1 MEITI
6 KQRLKDFIR
15 PLSELEYSQLETNI
29 LQDGCREPLSLWK
42 HEGQNILL
50 DGHNR
55 YRICGKHNVKFS
67 TLFIESVTVGKE
79 DLPLDSTERA
89 QMWVAQNQNG
99 RRNLDAND
107 RAALGAQLVPSFAA
121 EAHRRQTEEAA
132 KAGEKGGQPAQAKNL
147 PLGQKNPKGSQVEQN
162 KQDSKEAGKA
172 TTQAAEL
179 VGASASY
186 VKAAVKAAGYDNKTH
201 TFKKPEVLSTI
212 GSGKGQ
218 TKIVDVM
225 KDQRQHNQNA
235 RLAEITKDNAN
246 KLPDEKSYTVIL
258 ADCPWRYDF
267 AETDNRKIENQYPT
281 MDVDELK
288 KFKVEFANGK
298 KKLIDDIAAKDS
310 VLFFWATAPKLR
322 EALTVLEAWGFEYKT
337 HAVWDKEKIGMG
349 YWFRG
354 QHELLLVGTKGK
366 MPAPADSS
374 RVSSIIRSPRN
385 KHSEKPEEVYELIE
399 KMYPKAARV
408 EVFARIEREGW
419 DSLGNQL

>member
-1 MEITI
+1 VEITI

-15 PLSELEYSQLETNI
+15 PLSDLEYSQLETNI

-42 HEGQNILL
+42 HEGLNILL

-55 YRICGKHNVKFS
+55 YKICNKNNVKFS

-79 DLPLDSTERA
+79 DLPLDSIERA

-121 EAHRRQTEEAA
+121 EAARRQIKLAGTRPNSEESIGSRTLLQNYS
-132 KAGEKGGQPAQAKNL
+132 KVPQVV
-147 PLGQKNPKGSQVEQN
+147 QK
-162 KQDSKEAGKA
+162 KEDIRNQKTAVA
-172 TTQAAEL
+172 QAAEL
-179 VGASASY
+179 VGASATY
-186 VKAAVKAAGYDNKTH
+186 VAGATKAAGYDNKTH
-201 TFKKPEVLSTI
+201 TFRKPDVLSTI

-218 TKIVDVM
+218 TKIADVM
-225 KDQRQHNQNA
+225 KDQRQQNQNVK
-235 RLAEITKDNAN
+235 LAAITKDNAN

-298 KKLIDDIAAKDS
+298 KKAIDDIAARDS

-337 HAVWDKEKIGMG
+337 HAIWDKEKIGMG

-366 MPAPADSS
+366 MPAPGDYA
-374 RVSSIIRSPRN
+374 RVSSIIRAPRS
-385 KHSEKPEEVYELIE
+385 KHSEKPEEVYQLIE

-408 EVFARIEREGW
+408 EIFARNDREGW